1 MAREVTI
8 QTRARRWTRPLFNW
22 KKVERSSSA
31 RMAEKPFMAE
41 RESRQERGMK
51 MWKGEGAVGTA
62 QGSQRWGCLSAAHW
76 DACHLSRL
84 ELVIQQSSF
93 SLYFFFFCFVIQTDR
108 VFLWLPY
115 RIHFRSDAR
124 GYSIRD
130 LNNAMCKFIM
140 LSVPEHVV

>member
-8 QTRARRWTRPLFNW
+8 QTRAKRWTRPLFSW

-31 RMAEKPFMAE
+31 RMAGKPFMAE

-51 MWKGEGAVGTA
+51 MCRGEGAVGTA

-93 SLYFFFFCFVIQTDR
+93 SLYFFFLLFRQIECFFGCHIE
-108 VFLWLPY
+108 F
-115 RIHFRSDAR
+115 ISDLMPED
-124 GYSIRD
+124 IRYE
-130 LNNAMCKFIM
+130 I
-140 LSVPEHVV
+140 